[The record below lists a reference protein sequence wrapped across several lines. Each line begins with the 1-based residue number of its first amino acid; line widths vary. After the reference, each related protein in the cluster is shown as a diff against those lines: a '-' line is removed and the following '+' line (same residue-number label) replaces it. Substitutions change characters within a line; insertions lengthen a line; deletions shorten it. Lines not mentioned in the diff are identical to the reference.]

1 MDFETSIELPDGRVF
16 FARTNGQPIFSED
29 NLFLGYRG
37 TGTDITSQKEAELET
52 KRLEEHLQQ
61 AQKMETLGTLAGGIA
76 HDFNNT
82 LTPIIGTVQ
91 LMLQKATAGGKEHE
105 RLERIS
111 RAAFRGANLVKRIL
125 SFSRQDAHDRSD
137 IEIGPIVNETVN
149 LISSTAPTTID
160 IRLRI
165 DPQCA
170 NIQGDATQVHQL
182 IMNLC
187 TNALQAME
195 DGGGVLEVELEN
207 FTVDTMFARRSQGLE
222 EGPFQRLRVSDTGC
236 GMDDETKSRI
246 FDPFFTTKSKT
257 DGTGLGLA
265 TVHGVI
271 TSHKGH
277 IDVYS
282 EPGKGTT
289 FNVYFP
295 AIADHSNIE
304 GDKNLGQMGGDER
317 LMFVDDEM
325 ENTVVADEILSGLGY
340 AVTTFT
346 DSEAALEEFKSRPS
360 EFDAVITDQTMPNMT
375 GDVLAAKLREV
386 RSDIPIIMVTG
397 YSAKVSRE
405 NAKSAGINEFLMK
418 PLISETL
425 DNAIR
430 TALA

>member
-1 MDFETSIELPDGRVF
+1 
-16 FARTNGQPIFSED
+16 
-29 NLFLGYRG
+29 
-37 TGTDITSQKEAELET
+37 
-52 KRLEEHLQQ
+52 
-61 AQKMETLGTLAGGIA
+61 
-76 HDFNNT
+76 
-82 LTPIIGTVQ
+82 
-91 LMLQKATAGGKEHE
+91 
-105 RLERIS
+105 
-111 RAAFRGANLVKRIL
+111 
-125 SFSRQDAHDRSD
+125 
-137 IEIGPIVNETVN
+137 
-149 LISSTAPTTID
+149 
-160 IRLRI
+160 
-165 DPQCA
+165 
-170 NIQGDATQVHQL
+170 
-182 IMNLC
+182 
-187 TNALQAME
+187 
-195 DGGGVLEVELEN
+195 
-207 FTVDTMFARRSQGLE
+207 
-222 EGPFQRLRVSDTGC
+222 
-236 GMDDETKSRI
+236 MDDETKSRI